1 MSHLE
6 QHCKIILLLFAIIP
20 KSVYNVRRPM
30 QKTTEL
36 NSIKE
41 ALRSS
46 EIFRGLTD
54 DELDK
59 LLPLCQEQLY
69 EAGAVMFCEGAQCN
83 YIQTL
88 KSGKVALETE
98 LAISRRGA
106 ERATIDVLAE
116 GDSFCWSALMEPHI
130 LTSSGRCLEKTEVLA
145 LDGEKIKTLLD
156 ENPQIGYKVANN
168 LVKVVA
174 SRLQH
179 TKQTMEHI
187 LSVIFHD
194 LKAPLAAAESYN
206 RLLLDGFVGELSEE
220 QKNIVQRSSKRLSD
234 LLNLISNMIDFSRV
248 DFGEFRAEE
257 VCLTKVIEDCTE
269 TMRPLAEEK
278 KLQLVVEIPE
288 DLPTVLGVADR
299 LKQVITNLLSN
310 AIKFT
315 PSGGVT
321 VKVKDEKEHVRVDVI
336 DTGIGIPTEDLP
348 KIFDGFYKG
357 LDMEQRGAG
366 LGLSISKKIIEG
378 HGGKIWATS
387 PTPET
392 GKGTIFTFILPK
404 NSKQAE

>member
-1 MSHLE
+1 M
-6 QHCKIILLLFAIIP
+6 KA
-20 KSVYNVRRPM
+20 
-30 QKTTEL
+30 TTEL
-36 NSIKE
+36 NAIKE
-41 ALRSS
+41 ALKSS
-46 EIFRGLTD
+46 EIFQGLTD
-54 DELDK
+54 EELDK

-83 YIQTL
+83 YVQTL

-98 LAISRRGA
+98 LAISRSGA
-106 ERATIDVLAE
+106 ERATIDVLSE
-116 GDSFCWSALMEPHI
+116 GSSFCWSALMEPHI
-130 LTSSGRCLEKTEVLA
+130 LTSSGRCLEKTEILA
-145 LDGEKIKTLLD
+145 LDGEKLKGLLD
-156 ENPQIGYKVANN
+156 DNPQMGYKVANN

-179 TKQTMEHI
+179 TKHTMEHI

-248 DFGEFRAEE
+248 DFAEFRTEE
-257 VCLTKVIEDCTE
+257 VSLLRVIEDCAE
-269 TMRPLAEEK
+269 TMGP
-278 KLQLVVEIPE
+278 LVVEKGLELTLKTPRE
-288 DLPTVLGVADR
+288 LPTIMGNAGR
-299 LKQVITNLLSN
+299 LKQVMTNMLSN

-315 PSGGVT
+315 QSGEIIVRAR
-321 VKVKDEKEHVRVDVI
+321 DEKDHVRVDVI
-336 DTGIGIPTEDLP
+336 DAGIGIPTEDLP

-357 LDMEQRGAG
+357 LDMEKRGAG
-366 LGLSISKKIIEG
+366 LGLSISKKIIDG

-387 PTPET
+387 PCPET
-392 GKGTIFTFILPK
+392 GKGTRFTFILPK
-404 NSKQAE
+404 GPKKVE

>member
-1 MSHLE
+1 M
-6 QHCKIILLLFAIIP
+6 
-20 KSVYNVRRPM
+20 
-30 QKTTEL
+30 KTATEL

-41 ALRSS
+41 VLRSS
-46 EIFRGLTD
+46 EIFQGLTD

-59 LLPLCQEQLY
+59 LLPLCQEQSY

-83 YIQTL
+83 YVQTL
-88 KSGKVALETE
+88 KSGRVALETE
-98 LAISRRGA
+98 LAISRSGA
-106 ERATIDVLAE
+106 ERATIDVLSQ
-116 GDSFCWSALMEPHI
+116 GSSFCWSALMEPHI
-130 LTSSGRCLEKTEVLA
+130 LTSSGRCLEKTEILA
-145 LDGEKIKTLLD
+145 LDGEKLKALLD
-156 ENPQIGYKVANN
+156 ENPQMGYKVANN

-179 TKQTMEHI
+179 TKQTMEQI

-248 DFGEFRAEE
+248 DSGEFRTEE
-257 VCLTKVIEDCTE
+257 VSLMKVIEDCGE
-269 TMRPLAEEK
+269 IMRPLAVEK
-278 KLQLVVEIPE
+278 GLQLDVALPRQ
-288 DLPTVLGVADR
+288 LPTIIGNADR
-299 LKQVITNLLSN
+299 LKQVMTNLLSN

-321 VKVKDEKEHVRVDVI
+321 VRAKDERDHLRVDVI
-336 DTGIGIPTEDLP
+336 DTGMGIPTEDLP
-348 KIFDGFYKG
+348 KVFDGFYKG
-357 LDMEQRGAG
+357 LNVEKRGAG
-366 LGLSISKKIIEG
+366 LGLPICKKIIEG

-392 GKGTIFTFILPK
+392 GKGTRFTFILPK

>member
-1 MSHLE
+1 M
-6 QHCKIILLLFAIIP
+6 KT
-20 KSVYNVRRPM
+20 
-30 QKTTEL
+30 TTEL
-36 NSIKE
+36 DSTRE
-41 ALRSS
+41 VLRSS
-46 EIFRGLTD
+46 EIFQGLTD

-59 LLPLCQEQLY
+59 LLPLCQEQSY

-83 YIQTL
+83 YVQTL

-98 LAISRRGA
+98 LVISRSSA
-106 ERATIDVLAE
+106 ERATIDVLSE
-116 GDSFCWSALMEPHI
+116 GSSFCWSALMEPHI
-130 LTSSGRCLEKTEVLA
+130 LTSTGRCLEKTEIIA
-145 LDGEKIKTLLD
+145 LDGEKLKALLD
-156 ENPQIGYKVANN
+156 ENPQMGYKVANN

-179 TKQTMEHI
+179 TKRTMERI

-220 QKNIVQRSSKRLSD
+220 QKNIIQRSSKRLSD

-248 DFGEFRAEE
+248 DFGEFRTEE
-257 VCLTKVIEDCTE
+257 VSLIKVLEDCTE
-269 TMRPLAEEK
+269 TMRPLAVEK
-278 KLQLVVEIPE
+278 GLQLSVVLPRQ
-288 DLPTVLGVADR
+288 LPTIIGNAGR
-299 LKQVITNLLSN
+299 LKQVMTNLLSN

-315 PSGGVT
+315 PSGGIT
-321 VKVKDEKEHVRVDVI
+321 VRAKDEKDDVRVDVI
-336 DTGIGIPTEDLP
+336 DTGVGIPTEDLP
-348 KIFDGFYKG
+348 KVFDGFYKG
-357 LDMEQRGAG
+357 LDVEKRGAG

-392 GKGTIFTFILPK
+392 GKGTRFTFVLPK

>member
-1 MSHLE
+1 MST
-6 QHCKIILLLFAIIP
+6 
-20 KSVYNVRRPM
+20 
-30 QKTTEL
+30 TTEL
-36 NSIKE
+36 DSTRE
-41 ALRSS
+41 VLRSS
-46 EIFRGLTD
+46 EIFQGLTD

-59 LLPLCQEQLY
+59 LLPLCQEQSY

-83 YIQTL
+83 YVQTL

-98 LAISRRGA
+98 LVISRSSA
-106 ERATIDVLAE
+106 ERATIDVLSE
-116 GDSFCWSALMEPHI
+116 GSSFCWSALMEPHI
-130 LTSSGRCLEKTEVLA
+130 LTSSGRCLEKTEVIA
-145 LDGEKIKTLLD
+145 LDGEKLKALLD
-156 ENPQIGYKVANN
+156 ENPQMGYKVANN

-179 TKQTMEHI
+179 TKRTMERI

-220 QKNIVQRSSKRLSD
+220 QRNIIQRSSKRLSD

-248 DFGEFRAEE
+248 DFGEFTTEE
-257 VCLTKVIEDCTE
+257 VSLMKVLEDCTE
-269 TMRPLAEEK
+269 TMRPLAVEK
-278 KLQLVVEIPE
+278 GLQLSVALPRQ
-288 DLPTVLGVADR
+288 LPTIIGNAGR
-299 LKQVITNLLSN
+299 LKQVMTNLLSN

-315 PSGGVT
+315 SSGGIT
-321 VKVKDEKEHVRVDVI
+321 VRAKDEKDDVRVDVI
-336 DTGIGIPTEDLP
+336 DTGVGIPTEDLP
-348 KIFDGFYKG
+348 KVFDGFYKG
-357 LDMEQRGAG
+357 LHMEKRGAG

-387 PTPET
+387 PAPET
-392 GKGTIFTFILPK
+392 GKGTRFTFILPK

>member
-1 MSHLE
+1 M
-6 QHCKIILLLFAIIP
+6 KA
-20 KSVYNVRRPM
+20 
-30 QKTTEL
+30 TTEL
-36 NSIKE
+36 NAIKE
-41 ALRSS
+41 ALKSS
-46 EIFRGLTD
+46 EIFQGLTD
-54 DELDK
+54 EELDK

-83 YIQTL
+83 YVQTL

-98 LAISRRGA
+98 LAISRSGA
-106 ERATIDVLAE
+106 ERATIDVLSE
-116 GDSFCWSALMEPHI
+116 GSSFCWSALMEPHI
-130 LTSSGRCLEKTEVLA
+130 LTSSGRCLEKTEILA
-145 LDGEKIKTLLD
+145 LDGEKLKGLLD
-156 ENPQIGYKVANN
+156 DNPQMGYKVANN

-179 TKQTMEHI
+179 TKHTMEHI

-248 DFGEFRAEE
+248 DFAEFRTEE
-257 VCLTKVIEDCTE
+257 VSLLRVIEDCTE
-269 TMRPLAEEK
+269 TMGPLAVEK
-278 KLQLVVEIPE
+278 GLELTLKTPRE
-288 DLPTVLGVADR
+288 LPTIMGNAGR
-299 LKQVITNLLSN
+299 LKQVMTNMLSN

-315 PSGGVT
+315 QSGEIIVRAR
-321 VKVKDEKEHVRVDVI
+321 DEKDHVRVDVI
-336 DTGIGIPTEDLP
+336 DAGIGIPTEDLP

-357 LDMEQRGAG
+357 LDMEKRGAG

-387 PTPET
+387 PCPET
-392 GKGTIFTFILPK
+392 GKGTRFTFILPK
-404 NSKQAE
+404 GPKKVE

>member
-1 MSHLE
+1 M
-6 QHCKIILLLFAIIP
+6 KA
-20 KSVYNVRRPM
+20 
-30 QKTTEL
+30 TTEL
-36 NSIKE
+36 DSTRE
-41 ALRSS
+41 VLRSS
-46 EIFRGLTD
+46 EIFQGLTD

-59 LLPLCQEQLY
+59 LLPLCQEQSY

-83 YIQTL
+83 YVQTL

-98 LAISRRGA
+98 LTISRGAA
-106 ERATIDVLAE
+106 ERATIDVLSE
-116 GDSFCWSALMEPHI
+116 GSSFCWSALMEPHI
-130 LTSSGRCLEKTEVLA
+130 LTSSGRCLEKTEIIA
-145 LDGEKIKTLLD
+145 LDGEKLKALLD
-156 ENPQIGYKVANN
+156 ENPQMGYKVANN

-179 TKQTMEHI
+179 TKQTMERI

-206 RLLLDGFVGELSEE
+206 RLLLDGFVGELTEE

-248 DFGEFRAEE
+248 DFGEFRTEE
-257 VCLTKVIEDCTE
+257 VSLLKVIEDCTE
-269 TMRPLAEEK
+269 TMQPLAVEK
-278 KLQLVVEIPE
+278 GLQLDVA
-288 DLPTVLGVADR
+288 LPRQLPIVLGNAGR
-299 LKQVITNLLSN
+299 LKQVMTNLLSN

-315 PSGGVT
+315 PSGGIT
-321 VKVKDEKEHVRVDVI
+321 VRAKDEKDHVRVDVI

-348 KIFDGFYKG
+348 KVFDGFYKG
-357 LDMEQRGAG
+357 LDVEHRGAG
-366 LGLSISKKIIEG
+366 LGLSISKRIVEG

-392 GKGTIFTFILPK
+392 GKGSKFTFILPK
-404 NSKQAE
+404 SPKQTE

>member
-1 MSHLE
+1 MST
-6 QHCKIILLLFAIIP
+6 
-20 KSVYNVRRPM
+20 
-30 QKTTEL
+30 TTEL
-36 NSIKE
+36 DSTKE
-41 ALRSS
+41 VLRSS
-46 EIFRGLTD
+46 EIFQGLTD

-59 LLPLCQEQLY
+59 LLPLCQEQSY

-83 YIQTL
+83 YVQTL

-98 LAISRRGA
+98 LVISRSAA
-106 ERATIDVLAE
+106 ERATIDVLSE
-116 GDSFCWSALMEPHI
+116 GSSFCWSALMEPHI
-130 LTSSGRCLEKTEVLA
+130 LTSSGRCLEKTEIIA
-145 LDGEKIKTLLD
+145 LDGEKLKAVLD
-156 ENPQIGYKVANN
+156 ENPQMGYKVANN

-179 TKQTMEHI
+179 TKQTMERI

-220 QKNIVQRSSKRLSD
+220 QKNIIQRSSKRLSD

-248 DFGEFRAEE
+248 DFGEFRTEE
-257 VCLTKVIEDCTE
+257 VSLMKVLEDCIE
-269 TMRPLAEEK
+269 TMRPLAVEK
-278 KLQLVVEIPE
+278 GLQLSVA
-288 DLPTVLGVADR
+288 LPRQLPAIIGNAGR
-299 LKQVITNLLSN
+299 LKQVMTNLLSN

-315 PSGGVT
+315 PSGGIT
-321 VKVKDEKEHVRVDVI
+321 VRARDEKDHVRVDVI
-336 DTGIGIPTEDLP
+336 DTGVGIPTEDVP
-348 KIFDGFYKG
+348 KVFDGFYKG
-357 LDMEQRGAG
+357 LNMEKRGAG

-392 GKGTIFTFILPK
+392 GKGTRFTFILPK
-404 NSKQAE
+404 NSEQAE

>member
-1 MSHLE
+1 M
-6 QHCKIILLLFAIIP
+6 QALLCLRSFAIIS
-20 KSVYNVRRPM
+20 KNIYNVRRPM
-30 QKTTEL
+30 KVTTQF

-41 ALRSS
+41 ALKSS
-46 EIFRGLTD
+46 EIFQGLSD

-59 LLPLCQEQLY
+59 LLPLCQEQFY

-83 YIQTL
+83 FVQTL

-106 ERATIDVLAE
+106 ERATIDVLSE
-116 GDSFCWSALMEPHI
+116 GSSFCWSALMEPHI
-130 LTSSGRCLEKTEVLA
+130 LTSSGRCLEKTEILA
-145 LDGEKIKTLLD
+145 LDGEKLKALLD
-156 ENPQIGYKVANN
+156 ENPEMGYKVANN

-179 TKQTMEHI
+179 TKHTMEHI

-257 VCLTKVIEDCTE
+257 VCLMKVIEDCTE
-269 TMRPLAEEK
+269 TMRPLAVEK
-278 KLQLVVEIPE
+278 GLELTLKTPRE
-288 DLPTVLGVADR
+288 LPTIMGNAGR
-299 LKQVITNLLSN
+299 LKQVMTNLLSN

-315 PSGGVT
+315 PSGEIIVRA
-321 VKVKDEKEHVRVDVI
+321 KEEKDDVRVDVI
-336 DTGIGIPTEDLP
+336 DAGIGIPSEDLP
-348 KIFDGFYKG
+348 KVFDGFYKG
-357 LDMEQRGAG
+357 LDMEKRGAG
-366 LGLSISKKIIEG
+366 LGLSICKRIIDG
-378 HGGKIWATS
+378 HGGKISATS
-387 PTPET
+387 PCPET
-392 GKGTIFTFILPK
+392 GKGTRFTFILPK
-404 NSKQAE
+404 NPKQAE

>member
-1 MSHLE
+1 M
-6 QHCKIILLLFAIIP
+6 KA
-20 KSVYNVRRPM
+20 V
-30 QKTTEL
+30 TEI

-41 ALRSS
+41 ALKSS
-46 EIFRGLTD
+46 ELFHDFTE

-59 LLPLCQEQLY
+59 LLPLCQEQVY
-69 EAGAVMFCEGAQCN
+69 EARTEMFCEGAACR
-83 YIQTL
+83 YVQTL

-98 LAISRRGA
+98 LAISRSSV
-106 ERATIDVLAE
+106 ERATIDVLSH
-116 GDSFCWSALMEPHI
+116 GSSFCWSALMEPHV
-130 LTSSGRCLEKTEVLA
+130 LTSSGRCLEKTEIIA
-145 LDGEKIKTLLD
+145 LDGDKLKALLD
-156 ENPQIGYKVANN
+156 ENPQMGCKVANN

-220 QKNIVQRSSKRLSD
+220 QKNIIQRSSKRLSD

-248 DFGEFRAEE
+248 DFGKFGTGE
-257 VCLTKVIEDCTE
+257 VSLTSVIEDCVE
-269 TMRPLAEEK
+269 TMRPLAVDK
-278 KLQLVVEIPE
+278 GLQLVFEAPPE
-288 DLPTVLGVADR
+288 LPIILGSASR
-299 LKQVITNLLSN
+299 LKQVVINLLSN

-315 PSGGVT
+315 PAGGIT
-321 VKVKDEKEHVRVDVI
+321 VKVKDDKDHLQVDVI

-357 LDMEQRGAG
+357 LDMEKRGAG
-366 LGLSISKKIIEG
+366 LGLSISKRVIEG

-387 PTPET
+387 PCPET
-392 GKGTIFTFILPK
+392 GKGSRFTFILPK
-404 NSKQAE
+404 KAKQTE

>member
-1 MSHLE
+1 MVELPF
-6 QHCKIILLLFAIIP
+6 LLFAIIS
-20 KSVYNVRRPM
+20 KSVYNVQRPM
-30 QKTTEL
+30 QQTTES
-36 NSIKE
+36 NPIKE

-46 EIFRGLTD
+46 EIFQGLTD

-106 ERATIDVLAE
+106 ERATIDVLSE

-187 LSVIFHD
+187 LSIIFHD

-206 RLLLDGFVGELSEE
+206 RLLLEGFVGQLSEE

-248 DFGEFRAEE
+248 DFGEFREEE
-257 VCLTKVIEDCTE
+257 VTLTKVIEDCTE

-278 KLQLVVEIPE
+278 KLQLVVEVSQ
-288 DLPTVLGVADR
+288 DLPTVLGNAGR
-299 LKQVITNLLSN
+299 LKQVMTNLLSN

-315 PSGGVT
+315 NSGGVT
-321 VKVKDEKEHVRVDVI
+321 VRAKNEKDHVRVDVI
-336 DTGIGIPTEDLP
+336 DTGVGIPTQDLP
-348 KIFDGFYKG
+348 KVFDAFYKG
-357 LDMEQRGAG
+357 LNMEKRGAG
-366 LGLSISKKIIEG
+366 LGLSISKSIIEG
-378 HGGKIWATS
+378 HGGKISATS
-387 PTPET
+387 PSPET
-392 GKGTIFTFILPK
+392 GRGTMFTFILPK

>member
-1 MSHLE
+1 ME
-6 QHCKIILLLFAIIP
+6 T
-20 KSVYNVRRPM
+20 
-30 QKTTEL
+30 TTEL
-36 NSIKE
+36 KSFKE
-41 ALRSS
+41 VLRSS
-46 EIFRGLTD
+46 EIFQGLTD

-59 LLPLCQEQLY
+59 LLPLCQEQSY

-83 YIQTL
+83 YVQTL
-88 KSGKVALETE
+88 RSGKVALETE
-98 LAISRRGA
+98 LVISRSSA
-106 ERATIDVLAE
+106 ERATIDVLSE
-116 GDSFCWSALMEPHI
+116 GSSFCWSALMEPHI
-130 LTSSGRCLEKTEVLA
+130 LTSSGRCLEKTEIIA
-145 LDGEKIKTLLD
+145 LDGEKLKVLLD
-156 ENPQIGYKVANN
+156 ENPQMGYKVANN

-179 TKQTMEHI
+179 TKRTMERI

-248 DFGEFRAEE
+248 DFGEFRTEE
-257 VCLTKVIEDCTE
+257 VSLMKVLEDCTE
-269 TMRPLAEEK
+269 TMRPLAVEK
-278 KLQLVVEIPE
+278 GLQLIVALPRQ
-288 DLPTVLGVADR
+288 LPTIIGNDGR
-299 LKQVITNLLSN
+299 LKQVMTNLLSN

-315 PSGGVT
+315 PSGGIT
-321 VKVKDEKEHVRVDVI
+321 VRAKDEKDHVRVDVI
-336 DTGIGIPTEDLP
+336 DTGVGIPTEDLP
-348 KIFDGFYKG
+348 KVFDGFYKG
-357 LDMEQRGAG
+357 LDVEKRGAG

-392 GKGTIFTFILPK
+392 GKGTRFTIILPK